1 MQRLSYKIRVGLLQL
16 AMCLFGEEM
25 SNLSLKSKLLLLAI
39 LPLILLL
46 VSFLSSSYY
55 LEMQS
60 QQHSFDTF
68 KSKLLKDKQTLLKT
82 EIEIGSQVV
91 QHQLA
96 NGTEQDAKNALRKL
110 TFGEDGYFF
119 IYDTNGVSVF
129 HAMLGDAI
137 EGQNKIAMT
146 DPNGKKI
153 IVGLL
158 AQARQGGGA
167 FTYHFQK
174 PNTNGLVEKIGYAAM
189 IPGTNWMLG
198 TGAYMDD
205 IEAELEGFE
214 LSMQKSMNE
223 KVTTLLIIAFFC
235 LLLTIAGALFA
246 ANHMLKPIQRM
257 VQSLDDIAKG
267 EGDLTRRLEIDS
279 HDEIGQLGESFNIFV
294 SKLHDIIASVVD
306 VTNDVK
312 TASVDINTQTLVIED
327 KLLKHNH
334 ETDLVA
340 TAITEMSATSHEVA
354 QNTTQV
360 AVSTQAATQEVA
372 RAQECVDI
380 SLSEVSNLMAEIN
393 TAAEQVDSLSEQSK
407 KINSVLSV
415 IGGIAEQTN
424 LLALNAAIEAARAGE
439 QGRGFAVVA
448 DEVRSLASRTQVS
461 TLEIS
466 EMLSELHNLVTAAVN
481 AMQASQ
487 QSCNRS
493 VESSRA
499 ISESLGAVTTSVTTI
514 NDMSTQI
521 ATAATEQSSV
531 TEEINRNVFAIQEIV
546 NELTES
552 SKTTSSVSLHLA
564 GRGESLGEL
573 VGQFKI

>member
-1 MQRLSYKIRVGLLQL
+1 
-16 AMCLFGEEM
+16 M
-25 SNLSLKSKLLLLAI
+25 SNFSLKNKLLLLAI
-39 LPLILLL
+39 LPLMLLL
-46 VSFLSSSYY
+46 ISLMLSSYY
-55 LEMQS
+55 LESKS
-60 QQHSFDTF
+60 QQQNFDTF
-68 KSKLLKDKQTLLKT
+68 ETKLIADKKTLLST
-82 EIEIGSQVV
+82 EVEIATKIVRY
-91 QHQLA
+91 QLA
-96 NGTEQDAKNALRKL
+96 QGTEQDAKDALRDL
-110 TFGEDGYFF
+110 TFGQGGYFF
-119 IYDTNGVSVF
+119 IYDTSGVSVF
-129 HAMLGDAI
+129 HALLGDKI
-137 EGQNKIAMT
+137 EGQNKIGMT

-158 AQARQGGGA
+158 EQAQKGGGA
-167 FTYHFQK
+167 FNYHFQK
-174 PNTNGLVEKIGYAAM
+174 PNTTGLVEKMGYADM
-189 IPGTNWMLG
+189 IPGTDWMIG

-205 IEAELEGFE
+205 IEAELNKYRTT
-214 LSMQKSMNE
+214 MQAHMNE
-223 KVTTLLIIAFFC
+223 KVITLLLIALFWVA
-235 LLLTIAGALFA
+235 LTIVCALVA
-246 ANHMLKPIQRM
+246 ANTMVRPIHRM

-267 EGDLTRRLEIDS
+267 EGDLTKRLEIDTN
-279 HDEIGQLGESFNIFV
+279 DEIGQLGQAFNVFV
-294 SKLHDIIASVVD
+294 SKLHGIIANVVD
-306 VTNDVK
+306 VTHDVK
-312 TASVDINTQTLVIED
+312 TASSDINTQTRLIED
-327 KLLKHNH
+327 KLLSHNH

-360 AVSTQAATQEVA
+360 AVSTQAATQDVA

-380 SLSEVSNLMAEIN
+380 SLSEVSKLMGEIN
-393 TAAEQVDSLSEQSK
+393 VAAEQVDSLSDQSK

-466 EMLSELHNLVTAAVN
+466 EMLSELHNLVTAAVD

-487 QSCNRS
+487 HSCNRS

-499 ISESLGAVTTSVTTI
+499 ISESLGAVTSSVTAI

-521 ATAATEQSSV
+521 ATAAMEQSSV
-531 TEEINRNVFAIQEIV
+531 SEEINRNVFAIQEIV
-546 NELTES
+546 NELTIS
-552 SKTTSSVSLHLA
+552 SKTTSTVSEHLA
-564 GRGESLGEL
+564 GRGESLGNL

>member
-1 MQRLSYKIRVGLLQL
+1 MG
-16 AMCLFGEEM
+16 
-25 SNLSLKSKLLLLAI
+25 NLSLKNKLLLLAV
-39 LPLILLL
+39 LPLIVLLI
-46 VSFLSSSYY
+46 SFMAGSYY
-55 LEMQS
+55 LEKQN
-60 QQHSFDTF
+60 QQQNFNEF
-68 KSKLLKDKQTLLKT
+68 KTKLIADKQTLLKT
-82 EIEIGSQVV
+82 EIEIGSQIV
-91 QHQLA
+91 QYQLA
-96 NGTEQDAKNALRKL
+96 QGNEQDAKNALRDL
-110 TFGEDGYFF
+110 TFGEDGYYF
-119 IYDTNGVSVF
+119 IYDTDGISVF
-129 HAMLGDAI
+129 HALLGDAI
-137 EGQNKIAMT
+137 EGQNKIGMT

-153 IVGLL
+153 VVGLL
-158 AQARQGGGA
+158 EQARKGGGS

-174 PNTNGLVEKIGYAAM
+174 PNTTGLVEKIGYAAM
-189 IPGTNWMLG
+189 IPGTNWMIG
-198 TGAYMDD
+198 TGTYMDD
-205 IEAELEGFE
+205 IEAELVKYQATMERH
-214 LSMQKSMNE
+214 LSE
-223 KVTTLLIIAFFC
+223 KMTTLVLIS
-235 LLLTIAGALFA
+235 LLLLGLAAAGALYA
-246 ANHMLKPIQRM
+246 SNNMLKPIKRM

-267 EGDLTRRLEIDS
+267 EGDLTRRLEIDT
-279 HDEIGQLGESFNIFV
+279 HDEIGQLGESFNVFV
-294 SKLHDIIASVVD
+294 SKLHSIIAGVVD
-306 VTNDVK
+306 VTSDVK
-312 TASVDINTQTLVIED
+312 TASSDINTQTLLIED

-360 AVSTQAATQEVA
+360 AVSTQAATKEVA
-372 RAQECVDI
+372 NAQDCVDV
-380 SLSEVSNLMAEIN
+380 SLSEVSNLMGEIN
-393 TAAEQVDSLSEQSK
+393 QAAEQVNSLSEQSK

-448 DEVRSLASRTQVS
+448 DEVRSLASRTQDS
-461 TLEIS
+461 TLEIN
-466 EMLSELHNLVTAAVN
+466 EMLSELHNLVTAAVG

-531 TEEINRNVFAIQEIV
+531 TEEINRNVYAIQEIV
-546 NELTES
+546 NELTQS
-552 SKTTSSVSLHLA
+552 SKTTSSVSQHLA
-564 GRGESLGEL
+564 GRGQNLGDL

>member
-1 MQRLSYKIRVGLLQL
+1 
-16 AMCLFGEEM
+16 M
-25 SNLSLKSKLLLLAI
+25 SNLSLKNKLLLLAI
-39 LPLILLL
+39 LPLMLLL
-46 VSFLSSSYY
+46 ISLMLSSYY
-55 LEMQS
+55 LES
-60 QQHSFDTF
+60 KNQQQNFNSFKT
-68 KSKLLKDKQTLLKT
+68 KLINDKQTLLGT
-82 EIEIGSQVV
+82 EVEIATKVV
-91 QHQLA
+91 RYQLA
-96 NGTEQDAKNALRKL
+96 QGSEQDAKDALRDL
-110 TFGEDGYFF
+110 TFGQGGYFF

-129 HAMLGDAI
+129 HALLGDEI
-137 EGQNKIAMT
+137 EGQNKIGMT

-158 AQARQGGGA
+158 DQARKGGGA
-167 FTYHFQK
+167 FNYHFQK
-174 PNTNGLVEKIGYAAM
+174 PNTTGLVEKMGYADM
-189 IPGTNWMLG
+189 IPGTNWMIG

-205 IEAELEGFE
+205 IDAELNKYQVTIQGH
-214 LSMQKSMNE
+214 MND
-223 KVTTLLIIAFFC
+223 KVTTLLLIALFWVV
-235 LLLTIAGALFA
+235 LTIVCALIA
-246 ANHMLKPIQRM
+246 ANTMVKPIQGM
-257 VQSLDDIAKG
+257 VQSLNDIAKG
-267 EGDLTRRLEIDS
+267 EGDLTKRLEI
-279 HDEIGQLGESFNIFV
+279 HTQDEIGQLGEAFNVFV
-294 SKLHDIIASVVD
+294 SKLHGIIANVVD
-306 VTNDVK
+306 VTHDVK
-312 TASVDINTQTLVIED
+312 AASSDINTQTQLIEE
-327 KLLKHNH
+327 KLLNHNH

-360 AVSTQAATQEVA
+360 AVSTQAATQDVA

-380 SLSEVSNLMAEIN
+380 SLSEVSKLMGEIN
-393 TAAEQVDSLSEQSK
+393 IAAKQVDSLSDQSK

-466 EMLSELHNLVTAAVN
+466 EMLSELHNLVTAAVD

-487 QSCNRS
+487 HSCNRS

-499 ISESLGAVTTSVTTI
+499 ISESLGAVTSSVTSI

-521 ATAATEQSSV
+521 ATAAMEQSSV
-531 TEEINRNVFAIQEIV
+531 SEEINRNVFAIQEIV
-546 NELTES
+546 NELTIS
-552 SKTTSSVSLHLA
+552 SKTTSTVSEHLA
-564 GRGESLGEL
+564 GRGESLGNL

>member
-1 MQRLSYKIRVGLLQL
+1 MLI
-16 AMCLFGEEM
+16 GEIM
-25 SNLSLKSKLLLLAI
+25 GNLSLKNKLLLLAV
-39 LPLILLL
+39 LPLIVLLI
-46 VSFLSSSYY
+46 SFMAGSYY
-55 LEMQS
+55 LEKQN
-60 QQHSFDTF
+60 QQQNFNEF
-68 KSKLLKDKQTLLKT
+68 KTKLIADKQTLLKT
-82 EIEIGSQVV
+82 EVEIGSQIV
-91 QHQLA
+91 QYQLA
-96 NGTEQDAKNALRKL
+96 QGNEQDAKNALRDL
-110 TFGEDGYFF
+110 TFGEDGYYF
-119 IYDTNGVSVF
+119 IYDTDGISVF
-129 HAMLGDAI
+129 HALLGDAI
-137 EGQNKIAMT
+137 EGQNKIGMT

-153 IVGLL
+153 VVGLL
-158 AQARQGGGA
+158 EQARKGGGS

-174 PNTNGLVEKIGYAAM
+174 PNTTGLVEKIGYAAM
-189 IPGTNWMLG
+189 IPGTNWMIG
-198 TGAYMDD
+198 TGTYMDD
-205 IEAELEGFE
+205 IEAELVKYQATMERH
-214 LSMQKSMNE
+214 LSE
-223 KVTTLLIIAFFC
+223 KMTTLVLIS
-235 LLLTIAGALFA
+235 LLLLGLAAAGALYA
-246 ANHMLKPIQRM
+246 SNNMLKPIKRM

-267 EGDLTRRLEIDS
+267 EGDLTRRLEIDT
-279 HDEIGQLGESFNIFV
+279 HDEIGQLGESFNVFV
-294 SKLHDIIASVVD
+294 SKLHSIIAGVVD
-306 VTNDVK
+306 VTSDVK
-312 TASVDINTQTLVIED
+312 TASSDINTQTLLIED

-360 AVSTQAATQEVA
+360 AISTQAATKEVA
-372 RAQECVDI
+372 NAQDCVDV
-380 SLSEVSNLMAEIN
+380 SLSEVSNLMGEIN
-393 TAAEQVDSLSEQSK
+393 QAAEQVNSLSEQSK

-448 DEVRSLASRTQVS
+448 DEVRSLASRTQDS
-461 TLEIS
+461 TLEIN
-466 EMLSELHNLVTAAVN
+466 EMLSELHNLVTAAVG

-531 TEEINRNVFAIQEIV
+531 TEEINRNVYAIQEIV
-546 NELTES
+546 NELTQS
-552 SKTTSSVSLHLA
+552 SKTTSSVSQHLA
-564 GRGESLGEL
+564 GRGQNLGDL

>member
-1 MQRLSYKIRVGLLQL
+1 
-16 AMCLFGEEM
+16 M
-25 SNLSLKSKLLLLAI
+25 SNLSLKKKLLLLTI
-39 LPLILLL
+39 LPLTLLL
-46 VSFLSSSYY
+46 ISFLFSSYY
-55 LEMQS
+55 LEVKNQELT
-60 QQHSFDTF
+60 FDTF
-68 KSKLLKDKQTLLKT
+68 KSKLIFDKKHLLAT
-82 EIEIGSQVV
+82 EVEIASKLV
-91 QHQLA
+91 QYELSK
-96 NGTEQDAKNALRKL
+96 GTEQDAKNALRQL
-110 TFGEDGYFF
+110 IFGDDGYFF

-137 EGQNKIAMT
+137 EGKNEIGMT

-189 IPGTNWMLG
+189 IPGTNWMIG

-205 IEAELEGFE
+205 IEAELTSYQMIMDKQ
-214 LSMQKSMNE
+214 LNK
-223 KVTTLLIIAFFC
+223 KITTLLSIA
-235 LLLTIAGALFA
+235 LLCMVLAIAGALFA
-246 ANHMLKPIQRM
+246 ANNMLKPVLRM
-257 VQSLDDIAKG
+257 VQGLDNIARG
-267 EGDLTRRLEIDS
+267 EGDLTRRLEVDS
-279 HDEIGQLGESFNIFV
+279 TDEIGQLAESFNTFV
-294 SKLHDIIASVVD
+294 SKLHGIIASVVD

-312 TASVDINTQTLVIED
+312 TASADINTQTLVIED

>member
-1 MQRLSYKIRVGLLQL
+1 
-16 AMCLFGEEM
+16 M
-25 SNLSLKSKLLLLAI
+25 SNLSLKNKLLLLAI
-39 LPLILLL
+39 LPLMLLL
-46 VSFLSSSYY
+46 ISLMLSSYY
-55 LEMQS
+55 LES
-60 QQHSFDTF
+60 KNQQQNFNSFKT
-68 KSKLLKDKQTLLKT
+68 KLINDKQVLLGT
-82 EIEIGSQVV
+82 EVEIATKIVRY
-91 QHQLA
+91 QLA
-96 NGTEQDAKNALRKL
+96 QGSEQDAKDALRDL
-110 TFGEDGYFF
+110 TFGQGGYFF

-129 HAMLGDAI
+129 HALLGDEI
-137 EGQNKIAMT
+137 EGQNKIGMT

-158 AQARQGGGA
+158 DQARKGGGA
-167 FTYHFQK
+167 FNYHFQK
-174 PNTNGLVEKIGYAAM
+174 PNATGLVEKMGYADM
-189 IPGTNWMLG
+189 IPGTNWMIG

-205 IEAELEGFE
+205 IDVELNKYQAT
-214 LSMQKSMNE
+214 MQGHMND
-223 KVTTLLIIAFFC
+223 KVTTLLLI
-235 LLLTIAGALFA
+235 ALFWVVLTVICALVA
-246 ANHMLKPIQRM
+246 ANAMVKPIQGM

-267 EGDLTRRLEIDS
+267 DGDLTKRLEI
-279 HDEIGQLGESFNIFV
+279 HTQDEIGQLGEAFNMFV
-294 SKLHDIIASVVD
+294 SKLHGIIANVVD
-306 VTNDVK
+306 VTHDVK
-312 TASVDINTQTLVIED
+312 TASSDINTQTQLIEE
-327 KLLKHNH
+327 KLLNHNH

-360 AVSTQAATQEVA
+360 AVSTQAATQDVA

-380 SLSEVSNLMAEIN
+380 SLSEVSKLMGEIN
-393 TAAEQVDSLSEQSK
+393 IAAKQVDSLSDQSK

-466 EMLSELHNLVTAAVN
+466 EMLSELHNLVTAAVD

-487 QSCNRS
+487 HSCNRS

-499 ISESLGAVTTSVTTI
+499 ISESLGAVTSSVTSI

-521 ATAATEQSSV
+521 ATAAMEQSSV
-531 TEEINRNVFAIQEIV
+531 SEEINRNVFAIQEIV
-546 NELTES
+546 NELTIS
-552 SKTTSSVSLHLA
+552 SKTTSTVSEHLA
-564 GRGESLGEL
+564 GRGESLGNL